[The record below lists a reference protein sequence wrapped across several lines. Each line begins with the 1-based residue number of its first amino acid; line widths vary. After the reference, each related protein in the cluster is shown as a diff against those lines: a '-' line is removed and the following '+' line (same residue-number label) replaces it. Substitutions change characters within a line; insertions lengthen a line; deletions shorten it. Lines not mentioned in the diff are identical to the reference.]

1 MLGPRVG
8 ERDSGAMAKNR
19 IVWTQTHQVPG
30 TAELGVRRL
39 TTMDLGVAF
48 QPIVDVS
55 TGLLFAHE
63 ALARPKVSEYPNPP
77 ALFEAAEREVACGRI
92 GRLIREVAFATC
104 GDVPLFVN
112 LHPQEL
118 SSRWLV
124 QADDPIGFHT
134 KQVFLEVTET
144 AAFEHFEV
152 CRDVLA
158 ELSRRSGAALVV
170 DDFGA
175 GYSNLARVVDL
186 APAIIKLD
194 LALTRD
200 VHLLKARQIVVRH
213 MVNMCKELGARV
225 VAEGVETI
233 DELSC
238 VRDLGVDFVQGY
250 LLARPATPPPFPS
263 WPLPARKDAA
273 PARRAPP
280 PLPKAATARKSLRP
294 ASPSKSPPAREPS
307 EGGTRRGSG
316 STRATRPAP
325 PRS

>member
-1 MLGPRVG
+1 
-8 ERDSGAMAKNR
+8 MAAKR
-19 IVWTQTHQVPG
+19 QLVWTQTHQVPG
-30 TAELGVRRL
+30 SADQGVRRL
-39 TTMDLGVAF
+39 TTTDLGVAF
-48 QPIVDVS
+48 QPIVDVA
-55 TGLLFAHE
+55 TGQLFAHE
-63 ALARPKVSEYPNPP
+63 ALVRPKAPEYPNPP

-134 KQVFLEVTET
+134 KPVYLEVTES

-152 CRDVLA
+152 CRDVIA
-158 ELSRRSGAALVV
+158 DLSRRSGALFVV

-186 APAIIKLD
+186 APAVIKLD
-194 LALTRD
+194 LALTHD
-200 VHLLKARQIVVRH
+200 IDKLKARQVVVRH

-225 VAEGVETI
+225 VAEGVETV

-238 VRDLGVDFVQGY
+238 VRDLGVDYVQGY
-250 LLARPATPPPFPS
+250 LLARPATPPPRPS
-263 WPLPARKDAA
+263 WPLAQPKVEAA
-273 PARRAPP
+273 VPRRAPP
-280 PLPKAATARKSLRP
+280 PLPKAATRKSTRPPGSKAPAARAATEPP
-294 ASPSKSPPAREPS
+294 AS
-307 EGGTRRGSG
+307 RGSG

-325 PRS
+325 PRG